1 MSEKKTAKKVIE
13 SETVMTEIVM
23 PDDTN
28 PTGNLMGGN
37 LMKWMDIAASICAGR
52 HAESYVVTASV
63 DNVSFQRGIPLG
75 DVVTLKARVTRA
87 FNTSMEVY
95 VEVFASDLKG
105 HNSRRCNDA
114 FFTFVAVDEHLRPSG
129 KVPEVIP
136 LSQEEQRMYE
146 GALRRRELRLIM
158 AGRMKPQ
165 DAPEI
170 QSLFLDRK

>member
-1 MSEKKTAKKVIE
+1 MSKRAKKVSD
-13 SETVMTEIVM
+13 SETIMTEIVM

-63 DNVSFQRGIPLG
+63 DNVSFQGPIPVG
-75 DVVTLKARVTRA
+75 NVVTLKARVTRA
-87 FNTSMEVY
+87 FNTSMEIY
-95 VEVFASDLKG
+95 VEVFAADLKG

-114 FFTFVAVDEHLRPSG
+114 FFTFVAVDENLRPAG

-136 LSQEEQRMYE
+136 LSKEEQRMYE

-158 AGRMKPQ
+158 AGRMSPK

-170 QSLFLDRK
+170 QSLFLDS